1 MAERA
6 QTRFSAPMNTPTDTH
21 TSFTLAGQPAARGI
35 AIGRAVLASSSRMD
49 VAHDFITPA
58 QVPAELARLAAAR
71 EAVAARLQRLR
82 TDMPRNTPAELSA
95 MLDVHL
101 MMLLDEVMAAETAVD
116 RKSVV

>member
-35 AIGRAVLASSSRMD
+35 AIGRAVLAPSSRMD

-58 QVPAELARLAAAR
+58 QVPAELARLTVQIGRASCR
-71 EAVAARLQRLR
+71 ERV
-82 TDMPRNTPAELSA
+82 
-95 MLDVHL
+95 
-101 MMLLDEVMAAETAVD
+101 
-116 RKSVV
+116 